1 MDTLEKVLFLI
12 WKVLPS
18 SASLEVEI
26 IIGGGGQK
34 NRFYCTH
41 KKRANRKLGSQICC
55 Y

>member
-26 IIGGGGQK
+26 IIGGDGQK
-34 NRFYCTH
+34 
-41 KKRANRKLGSQICC
+41 KKILLYPQKNELIGS
-55 Y
+55 